1 MIFWSLGIRKACD
14 RSAVQH
20 ERVSWSKFAMCVYTC
35 IFKHIYVYTHIHTYI
50 HVYIHIQI
58 NICIHTYTYIYTCI
72 HTYSYTYMYTH
83 IYIHI
88 HMYTYIF
95 IWICVYTHIHTY
107 IHIYVYAYIYN
118 TRSGFP
124 SGTSRGKKER
134 LFLLARTHN
143 SLIQLLGVAPNKHT
157 HVYIYRHVFPHMGCL
172 RFVGSLKSLVSCA
185 KEPCKRDYILQKKP
199 IILMSLVFVATA

>member
-95 IWICVYTHIHTY
+95 IWIRVYTHIHKY
-107 IHIYVYAYIYN
+107 IHIYIYMYMHIFTTHDQDFQAARAGGKRSACSFSLAHTIRSSNYWVLHLISIHTYTYIDMFFRIWGVYD
-118 TRSGFP
+118 
-124 SGTSRGKKER
+124 
-134 LFLLARTHN
+134 L
-143 SLIQLLGVAPNKHT
+143 
-157 HVYIYRHVFPHMGCL
+157 
-172 RFVGSLKSLVSCA
+172 
-185 KEPCKRDYILQKKP
+185 
-199 IILMSLVFVATA
+199 